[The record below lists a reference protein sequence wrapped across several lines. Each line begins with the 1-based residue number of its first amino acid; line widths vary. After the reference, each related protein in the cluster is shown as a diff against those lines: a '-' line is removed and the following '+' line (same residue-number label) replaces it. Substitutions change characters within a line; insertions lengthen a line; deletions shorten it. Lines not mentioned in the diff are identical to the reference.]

1 MDQNWR
7 CDCQNRR
14 QIYQVV
20 HRRKKIMTKLK
31 FLQRLPTADFKIS
44 DIKYFEICFTESN
57 FCKRQ
62 VEFSFIMITIDYDI
76 TYISCGM
83 SNKGPT
89 GFIPSGIV
97 SKISPRVSFFLVS
110 VMAFA
115 SSLAG
120 VRQEVGRSKTGISS
134 TSISANFRA
143 GPPPVAAAWH
153 LASLSC
159 HSQSLSIRSGQNY
172 STSMYRRSDMV
183 FSANLSLL

>member
-1 MDQNWR
+1 
-7 CDCQNRR
+7 
-14 QIYQVV
+14 
-20 HRRKKIMTKLK
+20 MTKLK

-44 DIKYFEICFTESN
+44 DIKYFEICFTDSN
-57 FCKRQ
+57 FCKKQ
-62 VEFSFIMITIDYDI
+62 VGFSCIVINIDYDI

-143 GPPPVAAAWH
+143 GPPPVAAA
-153 LASLSC
+153 
-159 HSQSLSIRSGQNY
+159 
-172 STSMYRRSDMV
+172 
-183 FSANLSLL
+183 